1 MRGNRR
7 DEIQQ
12 LRQDRDR
19 REERGGQQERDR
31 GAGGA
36 AGVAGGTTGG
46 AGRAARE
53 EVGEGKWLLSK
64 PSLFRLRPLSAHCL
78 DCQDASGVFLFPHPL
93 PRVSL
98 VLPKN
103 FHSHGSSDE
112 IFTLWT

>member
-1 MRGNRR
+1 MCGNRR

-36 AGVAGGTTGG
+36 AGGAGG
-46 AGRAARE
+46 AARE
-53 EVGEGKWLLSK
+53 EVGEGRRLLSK
-64 PSLFRLRPLSAHCL
+64 NSLFLLRTLSAHCL

-93 PRVSL
+93 PRGLSGPAQEL
-98 VLPKN
+98 
-103 FHSHGSSDE
+103 HSHGSSDE